1 MLKRAA
7 LAAVATAGAALGMAA
22 PAAAAPAQ
30 NTQPEIAW
38 VNDNVF
44 LSADGSSATVL
55 GKYRCSGGQP
65 GTHLWV
71 SVKQGPGIDA
81 EHTTSN
87 YASAWYDTNYYF
99 GQDPAGMTLDCDGR
113 WHVSRITVKPVFGTL
128 GAGSAYIQW
137 CVYDSLGGDAAQN
150 QFSTVKINH
159 GSHGS

>member
-1 MLKRAA
+1 VIA
-7 LAAVATAGAALGMAA
+7 LTAGAVLGAQAA
-22 PAAAAPAQ
+22 PASAASAVGE
-30 NTQPEIAW
+30 PEIAW

-81 EHTTSN
+81 EHTSSEF
-87 YASAWYDTNYYF
+87 ASAWYDTNYYF

-128 GAGSAYIQW
+128 DAGSAYIQW
-137 CVYDSLGGDAAQN
+137 CVYDSIGGDASQN
-150 QFSTVKINH
+150 QFSPVKISH